1 MKEHEESRISG
12 SCESGGSEIPL
23 SSMFFYLRGWVRSY
37 ANSLLEL
44 SPTLWDDACHGQ
56 RQVGS
61 LAGAAHL
68 LKNNAGVQRGAQWRQ
83 KRHVDQKGKSLLDFD
98 FQYE

>member
-1 MKEHEESRISG
+1 MTIVKYHYLYRFFTYSVGRGPLGHFCIKLAFAGDSSR
-12 SCESGGSEIPL
+12 E
-23 SSMFFYLRGWVRSY
+23 
-37 ANSLLEL
+37 
-44 SPTLWDDACHGQ
+44 Q

-68 LKNNAGVQRGAQWRQ
+68 LKNNAGVQRQAQWGQ
-83 KRHVDQKGKSLLDFD
+83 KPHVDQKGKSLLDFD